1 MDRDQII
8 EQLKAIKPVLA
19 EKYGLTELAL
29 FGSYSRNDA
38 KAESDIDLLI
48 NFKHSSAA
56 ALFDTYDLLQQI
68 FPAVPV
74 QVVTR
79 KAIKPLY
86 FQAIKDELIYA

>member
-8 EQLKAIKPVLA
+8 QQLKVIKPVLA
-19 EKYGLTELAL
+19 KKYGLTELAL
-29 FGSYSRNDA
+29 FGSYSRNEA

-48 NFKHSSAA
+48 DFKYPSAI
-56 ALFDTYDLLQQI
+56 ALFETYDLLQEI
-68 FPAVPV
+68 FSTVPV

-86 FQAIKDELIYA
+86 FQAIKDDLIYA

>member
-1 MDRDQII
+1 MNKEQII
-8 EQLKAIKPVLA
+8 QQLKEIKPVLA

-29 FGSYSRNDA
+29 FGSYSRNEA
-38 KAESDIDLLI
+38 KPESDIDLLLD
-48 NFKHSSAA
+48 FKHSSAA
-56 ALFDTYDLLQQI
+56 ALFETYDLLQEA
-68 FPAVPV
+68 FAAVPI